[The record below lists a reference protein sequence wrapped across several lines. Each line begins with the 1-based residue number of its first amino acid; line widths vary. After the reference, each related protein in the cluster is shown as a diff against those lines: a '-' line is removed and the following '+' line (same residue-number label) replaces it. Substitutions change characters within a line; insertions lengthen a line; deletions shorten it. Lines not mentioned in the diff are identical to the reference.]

1 MDNKLRSVGL
11 RALVFQRDFG
21 VCALCACDTELTHEV
36 FLRAQGH
43 LQEAVG
49 FRALR
54 LWRDLVTLAG
64 FDARR
69 STWWEADHKH
79 PLSEGGSHELGNL
92 RTLCIPCHRR
102 ETAKLRKRLAKT
114 ERQRRK
120 RPRKKYQHYQLS
132 RLSE

>member
-1 MDNKLRSVGL
+1 MDDKLRSVGL
-11 RALVFQRDFG
+11 RALVFQRDLG
-21 VCALCACDTELTHEV
+21 VCALCGCDTELTHEV
-36 FLRAQGH
+36 FRKAQGH

-49 FRALR
+49 FRAHR
-54 LWRDLVTLAG
+54 QWRDLVALAG

-120 RPRKKYQHYQLS
+120 RPRKKYQQYQLS